1 MLLKIPV
8 VTRLVWNIYVS
19 FHNSWGPQKAT
30 EKVQLNRDWLLAK
43 TVEKQR
49 KLGYVSYD
57 RPTRSVNCSVVRIWN
72 YIHRMLQ
79 NSEVGVSAVV
89 TNTSYKDGNKP
100 NPAWSRPNSVTK

>member
-49 KLGYVSYD
+49 KLGYVSYA
-57 RPTRSVNCSVVRIWN
+57 RTHGLTLRSTPQENAQRVPSIVQSFESGIIYTVCFKIV
-72 YIHRMLQ
+72 
-79 NSEVGVSAVV
+79 
-89 TNTSYKDGNKP
+89 K
-100 NPAWSRPNSVTK
+100 